1 MLVVT
6 GSRVEYKDA
15 HTSCEFYNVELD
27 VWFDQPKLNHGRY
40 YHSSCVFD
48 KKWVYVFAGIDTT
61 TKRYFNSIERFDST
75 STSENQKQWELIETK
90 NPEFTPRQ
98 G

>member
-1 MLVVT
+1 VT
-6 GSRVEYKDA
+6 GSRVENKDA

-40 YHSSCVFD
+40 YHSSCVFN

-61 TKRYFNSIERFDST
+61 TKRYFKSIERFDST